1 MFAPIAEFRSRLKA
15 GEVLLGTA
23 IALTDPFSSESLADS
38 VDFLWIDQEHTPM
51 SPEALR
57 AHLTALRGRGKP
69 GLVRVTEGSTPFI
82 KPVLDA
88 GASGV
93 VAPQVK
99 SAEEVRR
106 VVADCRYTPE
116 GSRGF
121 GPMVPSNFGRVGGQ
135 AYIDEA
141 NANVFAAVML
151 ETVEAVKEIDEI
163 VAIPGLDSIVIGPQ
177 DLSASLGVPGDT
189 EHPRVV
195 GAMEEVI
202 GKAREAGIFV
212 GAGLGIDAE
221 YALVLAR
228 RGVQWLQIG
237 ADVMFLVNGMD
248 AITSDIRS
256 GLADGAR

>member
-1 MFAPIAEFRSRLKA
+1 MFAPIAEFRSRLRA

-23 IALTDPFSSESLADS
+23 IALTDPFSSEALADS

-106 VVADCRYTPE
+106 VVARLPVHT
-116 GSRGF
+116 
-121 GPMVPSNFGRVGGQ
+121 
-135 AYIDEA
+135 
-141 NANVFAAVML
+141 
-151 ETVEAVKEIDEI
+151 
-163 VAIPGLDSIVIGPQ
+163 
-177 DLSASLGVPGDT
+177 
-189 EHPRVV
+189 
-195 GAMEEVI
+195 
-202 GKAREAGIFV
+202 
-212 GAGLGIDAE
+212 
-221 YALVLAR
+221 
-228 RGVQWLQIG
+228 
-237 ADVMFLVNGMD
+237 
-248 AITSDIRS
+248 
-256 GLADGAR
+256 